1 MIQFDEIDTKVIFDN
16 FKKINKVPRP
26 SGNTKKISDF
36 IENFGKELG
45 LETYRDQI
53 GNVLIKIEASEGY
66 EDHESVIMQGHLD
79 MVCIAE
85 NGLEFDFDNDEIETY
100 EENGF
105 IHAKGTTL
113 GADDGIAV
121 AMMMAILEDENLKHP
136 KLEMLFTVDEET
148 GMFGAIDFDTSRLEG
163 KTLINV
169 DSEDEGIITVSC
181 AGGVRMFA
189 TFDIEKEKTNTKTYE
204 VEFCKLLGGHSG
216 CEIHKGRAN
225 AIKEL
230 ARFLDMYNYQICE
243 IDGGMRENAIPS
255 EAKAIIVTDD
265 YDSLIERT
273 RQYTL
278 DFKNRYKDNDNDL
291 TIVVTE
297 EPREEVFTKESS
309 DNIIC
314 LINESPYGVVDKN
327 DELDLVVTSL
337 NVGVLKTNGNKVE
350 LDYSLRS
357 SIDEDKEKLLL
368 KVADVIAKHH
378 GTYERSGDY
387 SGWEYRESS
396 RLRDVASST
405 YEKLYGEKA
414 KVEAIHAGLECGI
427 FAGKINDLDA
437 ISIGPNSKDVHTP
450 NEVLDVESAKRT
462 YVYVLN
468 VLENL

>member
-1 MIQFDEIDTKVIFDN
+1 MIEFNEIDTKVIFDN

-26 SGNTKKISDF
+26 SGNTKMISDF

-45 LETYRDQI
+45 LETYRDEI
-53 GNVLIKIEASEGY
+53 GNVLIKKEATSGY
-66 EDHESVIMQGHLD
+66 EDHEVVIMQGHLD
-79 MVCIAE
+79 MVCIADYDVQ
-85 NGLEFDFDNDEIETY
+85 FDFDNDPIETY

-121 AMMMAILEDENLKHP
+121 AMMMSILENNELKHP

-148 GMFGAIDFDTSRLEG
+148 GMFGAIDFDCSHLEG
-163 KTLINV
+163 KTFINV

-189 TFDIEKEKTNTKTYE
+189 QFDIEKIPNENKTYE
-204 VEFCKLLGGHSG
+204 IEFCNLLGGHSG

-230 ARFLDMYNYQICE
+230 AKFLERYDYQLCE
-243 IDGGMRENAIPS
+243 ISGGSRENAIPS
-255 EAKAIIVTDD
+255 EARATIIIED
-265 YDSLIERT
+265 YDQYLKNAEE
-273 RQYTL
+273 YTL
-278 DFKNRYKDNDNDL
+278 EFNENYKGKDNDL
-291 TIVVTE
+291 TIITTKKQVDE
-297 EPREEVFTKESS
+297 CFTKESS
-309 DNIIC
+309 DNIIS
-314 LINESPYGVVDKN
+314 LINDSPYGVVDKN
-327 DELDLVVTSL
+327 EELDLVVTSL

-357 SIDEDKEKLLL
+357 SIDEDKEKLLC
-368 KVADVIAKHH
+368 KVAEVIDNHH

-387 SGWEYRESS
+387 SGWEYRENS

-405 YEKLYGEKA
+405 FEKLYSEKA

-437 ISIGPNSKDVHTP
+437 ISIGPNLKDVHTP
-450 NEVLDVESAKRT
+450 NEVLDIESAKRT